1 MDVLFIVANDMLKD
15 YLRYMMAG
23 NNQAPDDSIKIN
35 GATWFGALLIA
46 CIKTSPVPVHPATS
60 GKVAVRLELPSSDST
75 ATLNNKW
82 LHITSSDTKRLNAA
96 LSSIFEL
103 DLFSYYE
110 RAKRL
115 GIQKK
120 DAVSTFIVSRQ
131 LISKDVYEA
140 IHKRIY
146 RKEAAHLDDMQRRL
160 VRKLYYIDESISDK
174 SPLENILKDEKNS
187 K

>member
-1 MDVLFIVANDMLKD
+1 MLKD

-23 NNQAPDDSIKIN
+23 NDQASDDSIKIN
-35 GATWFGALLIA
+35 GATWFGTLLIA
-46 CIKTSPVPVHPATS
+46 CIKTSPTPVHQDTS

-75 ATLNNKW
+75 ANLNNKW
-82 LHITSSDTKRLNAA
+82 LYITSSDTKRLNSA
-96 LSSIFEL
+96 LMTIFEI

-110 RAKRL
+110 KAKHL

-120 DAVSTFIVSRQ
+120 DAVSSFIVSRQ

-146 RKEAAHLDDMQRRL
+146 RKEAARLDDMQHRL
-160 VRKLYYIDESISDK
+160 IRKLYYIDETISDK
-174 SPLENILKDEKNS
+174 LPLENILKDEKNCI
-187 K
+187 